1 MDERTL
7 VQYVEPLSERTVV
20 NLPLTL
26 KTKLE
31 QELDR
36 NRDRYKLNNKV
47 ALSEVQR
54 RAVRVFFLLQESHP
68 DLFLEL
74 LDRS

>member
-54 RAVRVFFLLQESHP
+54 FFLLQESHP